1 LIAPSSARL
10 SPRSR
15 SFVPVH
21 GCLPLFALVWVACPR
36 LCSCVGTSALPLA
49 GPLVRALLFVC
60 IQVPNICKN

>member
-1 LIAPSSARL
+1 
-10 SPRSR
+10 
-15 SFVPVH
+15 VPVH